1 MAKPRA
7 ASQNLEKR
15 QRICLPPNFTGVAM
29 FIDRFSALSGLFALA
44 VFFISA
50 PAVAAPETKLE
61 TDVVS
66 LNDFL
71 ETKRLAA
78 KLPAVGAAVVRN
90 GAVVAVGVSGFRRNG
105 SPEQVTLADKWHIG
119 SCTKSMTATLTAMLV
134 ESGRLRWNLTLAEA
148 FPQMAPQMRD
158 GWRTATLE
166 QLLAHRGGAPHDL
179 NAQGLWPRI
188 WQRASEPPRRQRAYL
203 TEELLT
209 EHDPAYATGT
219 RFEYANSG
227 YALVGHAIEEKLD
240 QPYEEV
246 LREKLFA
253 PLKMT
258 SAGFGVP
265 ASIGKHDQPWGH
277 SLREG
282 KMVPVAPGP
291 GADNP
296 AAIGPGG
303 TVHCSISDLARYAAF
318 HLRGNRSGDV
328 LLKRESFRK
337 LHTPFA
343 ADGHYAL
350 GWNAVTRDW
359 GGGHVLTHNGTNTTN
374 YTVMWLAPL
383 RDFAVVASTNC
394 DGEGVAT
401 AIDAIVGQLVKDYA
415 PHANVP

>member
-1 MAKPRA
+1 MRPQFKF
-7 ASQNLEKR
+7 
-15 QRICLPPNFTGVAM
+15 LPLSA
-29 FIDRFSALSGLFALA
+29 FIALA
-44 VFFISA
+44 VLFIPA
-50 PAVAAPETKLE
+50 PTFAAPEAKSDTK
-61 TDVVS
+61 VVS
-66 LNDFL
+66 LNNFL

-78 KLPAVGAAVVRN
+78 KLPAVGAAVVQN
-90 GAVVAVGVSGFRRNG
+90 GAIVAVGVSGFRRNG

-134 ESGRLRWNLTLAEA
+134 EGGTLRWNLTLAEA
-148 FPQMAPQMRD
+148 FPQMVPQMRD
-158 GWRTATLE
+158 GWRAATLE
-166 QLLAHRGGAPHDL
+166 QLLAQRGGAPNNLDT
-179 NAQGLWPRI
+179 QGLWSRL

-209 EHDPAYATGT
+209 KHDPTFTSVT

-227 YALVGHAIEEKLD
+227 YALVGHVIEEKLN
-240 QPYEEV
+240 QPYEDI

-258 SAGFGVP
+258 SAGFGAP
-265 ASIGKHDQPWGH
+265 ASIGKQDQPWGH
-277 SLREG
+277 RLRAG
-282 KMVPVAPGP
+282 QIVPIAPGP

-303 TVHCSISDLARYAAF
+303 TVHCSISDLALYAAF
-318 HLRGNRSGDV
+318 HLRGDRSGDV
-328 LLKRESFRK
+328 LLKRENFRK

-343 ADGHYAL
+343 TDGDYAL
-350 GWNAVTRDW
+350 GWNAVSRDW
-359 GGGHVLTHNGTNTTN
+359 GGGPVLTHNGTNTTN

-383 RDFAVVASTNC
+383 RDFAVVACTNC